1 MSKDPTNQRESSP
14 TGSPGTDRLPLESQ
28 ATAIPDA
35 AGTADVCDHPCLDSK
50 PDAESDG
57 NTSRAVETDR
67 DASGKPGNRGLPS
80 RNIVIDRKR
89 TSIRLDTYS
98 LDSLYEIAMRE
109 RISVNELCTLIHERN
124 KNSSFTLTAAIRI
137 FLLSYFRAAATDDG
151 HRLANHGRDH
161 PLAGTPFDPS
171 PPVQPTREVSSGPP
185 RRRTKAPPAA
195 DAGAGRPRRASDSV
209 IAETVA
215 AT

>member
-1 MSKDPTNQRESSP
+1 MCAKF
-14 TGSPGTDRLPLESQ
+14 
-28 ATAIPDA
+28 
-35 AGTADVCDHPCLDSK
+35 
-50 PDAESDG
+50 
-57 NTSRAVETDR
+57 
-67 DASGKPGNRGLPS
+67 
-80 RNIVIDRKR
+80 
-89 TSIRLDTYS
+89 RLDTYS